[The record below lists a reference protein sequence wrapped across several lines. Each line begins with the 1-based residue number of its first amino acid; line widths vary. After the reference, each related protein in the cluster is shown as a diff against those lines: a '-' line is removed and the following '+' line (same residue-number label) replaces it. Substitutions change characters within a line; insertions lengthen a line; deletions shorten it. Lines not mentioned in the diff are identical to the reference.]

1 MLGKDPVGGNQWT
14 PPDDPVF
21 QYLLQEALYGH
32 LPIFF
37 AAVSLPRVRRYAPD
51 FRPERT
57 EEGPAVVQQ
66 IINRWRK
73 GDTPYCWVYPK
84 GELFILSDD
93 YFTLAAAELGQPDFI
108 PCWVL
113 GHPSPDGAKDIQG
126 PMKQMDMRKML
137 GMS

>member
-1 MLGKDPVGGNQWT
+1 MLGKDPVDGNQWT

-57 EEGPAVVQQ
+57 EEGPAVVRQ

-73 GDTPYCWVYPK
+73 GDTPYCWVYPE
-84 GELFILSDD
+84 GRAFHYHRL
-93 YFTLAAAELGQPDFI
+93 P
-108 PCWVL
+108 
-113 GHPSPDGAKDIQG
+113 
-126 PMKQMDMRKML
+126 
-137 GMS
+137 